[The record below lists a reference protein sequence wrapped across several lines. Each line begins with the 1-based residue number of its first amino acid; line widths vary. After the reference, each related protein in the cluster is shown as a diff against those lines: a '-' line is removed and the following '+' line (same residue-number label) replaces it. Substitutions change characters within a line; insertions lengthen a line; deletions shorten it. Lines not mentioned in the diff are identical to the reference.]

1 MDRSTVPACG
11 GGKGQ
16 APRVPQA
23 QTVKA
28 IRMVYVQR
36 DGKGKLLR
44 VESQPFEGMNDTL
57 AYQSDELKDWLEA
70 RTEVRSRLD
79 LLRHSDLDLVRVLED
94 VVNVLVERGV
104 IRYTDLPE
112 AARRKLDDRAVARA
126 ELEGLADH
134 PGDE

>member
-1 MDRSTVPACG
+1 M
-11 GGKGQ
+11 
-16 APRVPQA
+16 
-23 QTVKA
+23 
-28 IRMVYVQR
+28 
-36 DGKGKLLR
+36 R

-70 RTEVRSRLD
+70 RTDVRSRLD

-112 AARRKLDDRAVARA
+112 AARRKLDERAVARA

>member
-1 MDRSTVPACG
+1 MRRRQG
-11 GGKGQ
+11 E

-36 DGKGKLLR
+36 DGQGKLLR

-70 RTEVRSRLD
+70 RTDVRSRLD

-112 AARRKLDDRAVARA
+112 AARRKLDERAVARA

>member
-1 MDRSTVPACG
+1 
-11 GGKGQ
+11 
-16 APRVPQA
+16 
-23 QTVKA
+23 
-28 IRMVYVQR
+28 MVYVQR
-36 DGKGKLLR
+36 DGHGKLLR

-112 AARRKLDDRAVARA
+112 AARRKLDERAVARA

>member
-1 MDRSTVPACG
+1 
-11 GGKGQ
+11 
-16 APRVPQA
+16 
-23 QTVKA
+23 
-28 IRMVYVQR
+28 MVYVQR
-36 DGKGKLLR
+36 DGHGKLLR

>member
-1 MDRSTVPACG
+1 
-11 GGKGQ
+11 
-16 APRVPQA
+16 
-23 QTVKA
+23 
-28 IRMVYVQR
+28 MVYVQR
-36 DGKGKLLR
+36 DGQGNLLR

-57 AYQSDELKDWLEA
+57 AYQSEELRQWLDA

-79 LLRHSDLDLVRVLED
+79 LLRQSDLEVIRVLED

-112 AARRKLDDRAVARA
+112 AARRKLDERAVARA

-134 PGDE
+134 PCDED